1 MFHKLLS
8 SKTEST
14 HAHERQT
21 YLVQLRVAAVSTVF
35 LFSNTTSI
43 KENEENETFVFQV
56 KATDA
61 DSGNNSVITYTL
73 LPGEYEGKFSIGKSS
88 GNITVSGGLDRENI
102 SQVILGIQATDGKFS
117 TTTKLVINL
126 EDVNDNAPYFT
137 KSLYSASV
145 PETIPIGHLIINV
158 TAQDKDSGSNGRLTY
173 SLVQGPNDT
182 ETFVNETFSIN
193 ASNGA
198 ITSLKKI
205 ELDAPQIQYK
215 FQVKAIDNGNP
226 ILQSFANVEIMFEDV
241 NNNPPIFISR

>member
-1 MFHKLLS
+1 M
-8 SKTEST
+8 
-14 HAHERQT
+14 
-21 YLVQLRVAAVSTVF
+21 
-35 LFSNTTSI
+35 
-43 KENEENETFVFQV
+43 

-88 GNITVSGGLDRENI
+88 GNITVSGWLDRENM

-137 KSLYSASV
+137 KSLYWANV
-145 PETIPIGHLIINV
+145 PETIPIGRLIINV
-158 TAQDKDSGSNGRLTY
+158 TAQDKDSCSNGHVTY
-173 SLVQGPNDT
+173 SFVQGPNDT
-182 ETFVNETFSIN
+182 DTFGNGTFSIN
-193 ASNGA
+193 AISGA

-215 FQVKAIDNGNP
+215 FQVKATDNGNP
-226 ILQSFANVEIMFEDV
+226 ILHSLANVEITVEDV
-241 NNNPPIFISR
+241 NNNPPIFTSR